1 MNSGSAMVGDGEEGY
16 PPSMAGESIRE
27 AAAHAA
33 TPYEAKLSELL
44 RQVAAGTVPVDE
56 ATRELRNLPFADLG
70 FAKVDHHREL
80 RQGQCEIV
88 LAEGKSP
95 SQVGAIVAQLVEGN
109 VGPIL
114 VSRAGS
120 AHREAV
126 RTVGL
131 AAGLQVDEWLR
142 AQAVALRRG
151 VSLPTGTALIVTA
164 GTSDLPVAEEALLT
178 AELMGAGVELVADV
192 GVAGL
197 HRLGAV
203 RERLAAADAIVVV
216 AGMEGALASVVGGMA
231 TCPVIACP
239 TSVGYGSTFGGLAA
253 LLAMLS
259 SCTPGVVCV
268 GIDDGI
274 GAGYAAA
281 LIARGGHA

>member
-114 VSRAGS
+114 VSRADS

-151 VSLPTGTALIVTA
+151 VSPPTGTALIVTA
-164 GTSDLPVAEEALLT
+164 GTS
-178 AELMGAGVELVADV
+178 
-192 GVAGL
+192 
-197 HRLGAV
+197 
-203 RERLAAADAIVVV
+203 
-216 AGMEGALASVVGGMA
+216 AS
-231 TCPVIACP
+231 
-239 TSVGYGSTFGGLAA
+239 
-253 LLAMLS
+253 
-259 SCTPGVVCV
+259 PGR
-268 GIDDGI
+268 
-274 GAGYAAA
+274 
-281 LIARGGHA
+281 RGGHAHHGADGCGRRARGGRRRGRPPPAGRRARTPRRRRRHRGGGGDGRRTGQRGRRHGDLSA